1 MQKMEKTWKNLL
13 MNNKAVQL
21 LSKYLIGLIREMDE
35 KDILGDILK
44 TNMGYDEI
52 LIEESSKDIID
63 VNSSKRDNPLR
74 KTKNNK
80 LNRGISSLYDKR
92 TNVDDDSDARK
103 VELIYFCLLKFRGLI
118 RYMNFQGLKH
128 GDIKKISYFIRHV
141 SFNRGEYIFRQ
152 GDKSDALYGVI
163 TGKVIIRFIK
173 PIDFLRKLSY
183 ENILEEDLIPV
194 NNIPIDYF
202 ISDCEEESSEEPDS
216 ENENE
221 KKKNS
226 NNSLSDLEKNNND
239 NDNNDN
245 NNDNNEIK
253 KKIKKKNNKKKLT
266 YGPKKKY
273 LILDEDVSLEEE
285 KILKTEEELDEAIE
299 EKILKEKKI
308 ELENNIKR
316 QKSNLKKPKKEKKKK
331 IIKSLVPNQTPK
343 EDIMGE
349 ILYDFIK
356 EFEYENFI
364 ITNGMCF
371 GEWGL
376 VYSIPRTTSIYCIE
390 DCNLFYL
397 EKEYFN
403 RILSSKFAQSDSLKI
418 NFLIKT
424 FPILKSDIRIG
435 HILTK
440 IVPLFFENENIVYTP
455 FDKAENL
462 FVVYQGECALISLDK
477 ANNKEDYLI
486 KRNKYKIIS
495 RLTVGGIAGFESCS
509 ENLLYYNNALL
520 ITKEFT
526 TLLKVNIKN
535 MCEKY
540 KDFKENVYPLFEE
553 QKKIYEKIH
562 SKGEKVKE
570 IHKVHGFNKTNYFIN
585 VEKIAQN
592 ALLYE
597 KKRTFSNDFK
607 LNKIE
612 LDKREIIKLKN
623 DENFWKNNNID
634 YLKKGKNRKLRL
646 KSNRLI
652 FNSNSNMPKIERLH
666 FKTLSM
672 NNNFKNILS
681 PNKKNTKDKYFS
693 SSKNKKF
700 NSVFYENISTD
711 FNTYIKSKRL
721 TEENDLIYSGIPDL
735 KNVLFRNKSRNVKT
749 NLIHYNSGE
758 RNSIKNINPF
768 LNERKL
774 DFYHSGKFNLPF
786 LTEV

>member
-1 MQKMEKTWKNLL
+1 
-13 MNNKAVQL
+13 
-21 LSKYLIGLIREMDE
+21 
-35 KDILGDILK
+35 
-44 TNMGYDEI
+44 
-52 LIEESSKDIID
+52 
-63 VNSSKRDNPLR
+63 
-74 KTKNNK
+74 
-80 LNRGISSLYDKR
+80 
-92 TNVDDDSDARK
+92 
-103 VELIYFCLLKFRGLI
+103 
-118 RYMNFQGLKH
+118 
-128 GDIKKISYFIRHV
+128 
-141 SFNRGEYIFRQ
+141 
-152 GDKSDALYGVI
+152 
-163 TGKVIIRFIK
+163 
-173 PIDFLRKLSY
+173 
-183 ENILEEDLIPV
+183 
-194 NNIPIDYF
+194 
-202 ISDCEEESSEEPDS
+202 
-216 ENENE
+216 
-221 KKKNS
+221 
-226 NNSLSDLEKNNND
+226 
-239 NDNNDN
+239 
-245 NNDNNEIK
+245 
-253 KKIKKKNNKKKLT
+253 
-266 YGPKKKY
+266 
-273 LILDEDVSLEEE
+273 
-285 KILKTEEELDEAIE
+285 
-299 EKILKEKKI
+299 
-308 ELENNIKR
+308 
-316 QKSNLKKPKKEKKKK
+316 
-331 IIKSLVPNQTPK
+331 
-343 EDIMGE
+343 
-349 ILYDFIK
+349 
-356 EFEYENFI
+356 
-364 ITNGMCF
+364 MCF

-397 EKEYFN
+397 EKEPFN
-403 RILSSKFAQSDSLKI
+403 RILSKKF
-418 NFLIKT
+418 
-424 FPILKSDIRIG
+424 LKSDINKLHFLLKTFPLFKNDLKNGKLLRKV
-435 HILTK
+435 T
-440 IVPLFFENENIVYTP
+440 PLFFENETLVYTP

-535 MCEKY
+535 MSEKY
-540 KDFKENVYPLFEE
+540 KDFKKSVFPLYEE
-553 QKKIYEKIH
+553 QKRIYEKIH

>member
-44 TNMGYDEI
+44 ANMGYDEI

-216 ENENE
+216 ENESE
-221 KKKNS
+221 KKKNL
-226 NNSLSDLEKNNND
+226 NNSLSDFENNN
-239 NDNNDN
+239 NENNE

-331 IIKSLVPNQTPK
+331 K
-343 EDIMGE
+343 
-349 ILYDFIK
+349 
-356 EFEYENFI
+356 
-364 ITNGMCF
+364 
-371 GEWGL
+371 
-376 VYSIPRTTSIYCIE
+376 
-390 DCNLFYL
+390 
-397 EKEYFN
+397 
-403 RILSSKFAQSDSLKI
+403 
-418 NFLIKT
+418 
-424 FPILKSDIRIG
+424 
-435 HILTK
+435 
-440 IVPLFFENENIVYTP
+440 
-455 FDKAENL
+455 
-462 FVVYQGECALISLDK
+462 
-477 ANNKEDYLI
+477 
-486 KRNKYKIIS
+486 
-495 RLTVGGIAGFESCS
+495 
-509 ENLLYYNNALL
+509 
-520 ITKEFT
+520 
-526 TLLKVNIKN
+526 
-535 MCEKY
+535 
-540 KDFKENVYPLFEE
+540 
-553 QKKIYEKIH
+553 
-562 SKGEKVKE
+562 
-570 IHKVHGFNKTNYFIN
+570 
-585 VEKIAQN
+585 
-592 ALLYE
+592 
-597 KKRTFSNDFK
+597 
-607 LNKIE
+607 
-612 LDKREIIKLKN
+612 
-623 DENFWKNNNID
+623 
-634 YLKKGKNRKLRL
+634 
-646 KSNRLI
+646 
-652 FNSNSNMPKIERLH
+652 
-666 FKTLSM
+666 
-672 NNNFKNILS
+672 
-681 PNKKNTKDKYFS
+681 
-693 SSKNKKF
+693 
-700 NSVFYENISTD
+700 
-711 FNTYIKSKRL
+711 
-721 TEENDLIYSGIPDL
+721 
-735 KNVLFRNKSRNVKT
+735 
-749 NLIHYNSGE
+749 
-758 RNSIKNINPF
+758 
-768 LNERKL
+768 
-774 DFYHSGKFNLPF
+774 
-786 LTEV
+786 